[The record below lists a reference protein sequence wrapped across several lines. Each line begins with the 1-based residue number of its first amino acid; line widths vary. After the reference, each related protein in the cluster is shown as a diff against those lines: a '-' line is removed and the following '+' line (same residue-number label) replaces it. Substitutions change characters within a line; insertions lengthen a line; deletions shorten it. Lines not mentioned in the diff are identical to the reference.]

1 MSGGEV
7 QTSQR
12 VVVEFQVGL
21 GMVNVGFYVAS
32 IGVVLVV
39 LAAEFGVPVESL
51 AWLGSLYG
59 VALIVVAFAGPPL
72 VITSIWVNSEN
83 AEIVIVMKMKTKVG
97 RRPGSVTLRNC
108 CQRLAPSSAEA
119 S

>member
-12 VVVEFQVGL
+12 VGVEFQVGL

-59 VALIVVAFAGPPL
+59 VALIVVAFAGPML
-72 VITSIWVNSEN
+72 LRFGAHRFLAGS
-83 AEIVIVMKMKTKVG
+83 AEIG
-97 RRPGSVTLRNC
+97 RAHV
-108 CQRLAPSSAEA
+108 
-119 S
+119 